1 MNVEIERKFLVK
13 SEAWRGLAEGVRF
26 RQGYL
31 QTHPCTVRV
40 RTEGERGVLTIKGQ
54 TRGFS
59 REEFE
64 YEIPRGDADRMLDTL
79 ALPSLIDK
87 IRYKIPY
94 QGFVWEVDEF
104 LGDNAGLVVAE
115 IELSDEG
122 QAFERPGWIGEEVTG
137 DRRYA
142 NSRAGE
148 RPRFACGRRI
158 PRHHAEALG
167 GGFPGKSF
175 SLLFPKTVGRMGP
188 SPFPKAFALVESR
201 ARRFLNRA
209 ICPLRPPDRTA

>member
-122 QAFERPGWIGEEVTG
+122 QAFERPEWIGEEVTG

-142 NSRAGE
+142 NSALAS
-148 RPRFACGRRI
+148 RPFC
-158 PRHHAEALG
+158 
-167 GGFPGKSF
+167 SW
-175 SLLFPKTVGRMGP
+175 
-188 SPFPKAFALVESR
+188 
-201 ARRFLNRA
+201 
-209 ICPLRPPDRTA
+209 

>member
-1 MNVEIERKFLVK
+1 MSTFRALLTHAGYGKIPCVPWDSALLFGCCLSICTPLLDT
-13 SEAWRGLAEGVRF
+13 RGLCWRALRHTSHSRSVRF
-26 RQGYL
+26 CGFRFARRLHSLYL

-142 NSRAGE
+142 NSALAS
-148 RPRFACGRRI
+148 RPFC
-158 PRHHAEALG
+158 
-167 GGFPGKSF
+167 
-175 SLLFPKTVGRMGP
+175 MW
-188 SPFPKAFALVESR
+188 
-201 ARRFLNRA
+201 
-209 ICPLRPPDRTA
+209 

>member
-40 RTEGERGVLTIKGQ
+40 RTEGERGVLTVKGQ

-104 LGDNAGLVVAE
+104 LGDNAGLVVAKSNLPTRGKP
-115 IELSDEG
+115 LSG
-122 QAFERPGWIGEEVTG
+122 PNG
-137 DRRYA
+137 
-142 NSRAGE
+142 S
-148 RPRFACGRRI
+148 
-158 PRHHAEALG
+158 
-167 GGFPGKSF
+167 GK
-175 SLLFPKTVGRMGP
+175 R
-188 SPFPKAFALVESR
+188 
-201 ARRFLNRA
+201 
-209 ICPLRPPDRTA
+209 

>member
-1 MNVEIERKFLVK
+1 MHPEPGKRPAYGRRFRWKTPRLYAGAEPRSRGSIRHRAVWADDMNVEIERKFLVK

-142 NSRAGE
+142 NSALAS
-148 RPRFACGRRI
+148 RPFC
-158 PRHHAEALG
+158 
-167 GGFPGKSF
+167 
-175 SLLFPKTVGRMGP
+175 TW
-188 SPFPKAFALVESR
+188 
-201 ARRFLNRA
+201 
-209 ICPLRPPDRTA
+209 

>member
-64 YEIPRGDADRMLDTL
+64 YEIPRG
-79 ALPSLIDK
+79 
-87 IRYKIPY
+87 
-94 QGFVWEVDEF
+94 
-104 LGDNAGLVVAE
+104 
-115 IELSDEG
+115 
-122 QAFERPGWIGEEVTG
+122 
-137 DRRYA
+137 
-142 NSRAGE
+142 
-148 RPRFACGRRI
+148 GRRQDARHAGVAI
-158 PRHHAEALG
+158 PHRQD
-167 GGFPGKSF
+167 
-175 SLLFPKTVGRMGP
+175 
-188 SPFPKAFALVESR
+188 
-201 ARRFLNRA
+201 
-209 ICPLRPPDRTA
+209 PL

>member
-1 MNVEIERKFLVK
+1 VHGPRAYGRRTRRFDHQRADTGLFP
-13 SEAWRGLAEGVRF
+13 RG
-26 RQGYL
+26 
-31 QTHPCTVRV
+31 VRV
-40 RTEGERGVLTIKGQ
+40 RDPARGRRQDG
-54 TRGFS
+54 
-59 REEFE
+59 
-64 YEIPRGDADRMLDTL
+64 DTL

-142 NSRAGE
+142 NSALAS
-148 RPRFACGRRI
+148 RPFC
-158 PRHHAEALG
+158 
-167 GGFPGKSF
+167 
-175 SLLFPKTVGRMGP
+175 TW
-188 SPFPKAFALVESR
+188 
-201 ARRFLNRA
+201 
-209 ICPLRPPDRTA
+209 

>member
-40 RTEGERGVLTIKGQ
+40 RTGGERGVLTIKGQ

-64 YEIPRGDADRMLDTL
+64 YEIPREDADRMLDTL

-142 NSRAGE
+142 NSALASR
-148 RPRFACGRRI
+148 RFACGRRI

-167 GGFPGKSF
+167 EGLFRGKAFPF
-175 SLLFPKTVGRMGP
+175 VPQNRRTDRVR
-188 SPFPKAFALVESR
+188 PFPKSFRVGGIPGRGVS
-201 ARRFLNRA
+201 
-209 ICPLRPPDRTA
+209 